1 MYCNSLDIDREIKHI
16 IQTAMSY
23 YNDNIK
29 NNKQLFED
37 CYIAIMANVLYSHV
51 IIINF
56 NNYVYAMAQKIIKN
70 YTEDFK
76 KGEYVE
82 KNELKRFLYDAI
94 QEDVFK

>member
-1 MYCNSLDIDREIKHI
+1 MYCNSLDIDREVKHI

-29 NNKQLFED
+29 NDKQLFED
-37 CYIAIMANVLYSHV
+37 CYIAIMANILYSHV
-51 IIINF
+51 IIRYF
-56 NNYVYAMAQKIIKN
+56 NDYVYSMAQNIIKN

-76 KGEYVE
+76 KSEYVE
-82 KNELKRFLYDAI
+82 KNELKHFLYDAI

>member
-1 MYCNSLDIDREIKHI
+1 MYYNSLDIDREIKHI

-37 CYIAIMANVLYSHV
+37 CYIAIMANILYSH
-51 IIINF
+51 INIINF

-82 KNELKRFLYDAI
+82 KNELKHFLYDAI

>member
-1 MYCNSLDIDREIKHI
+1 MYYNSLDIDREIKHI

-37 CYIAIMANVLYSHV
+37 CYIAIMANVLYSH
-51 IIINF
+51 INIINF

-82 KNELKRFLYDAI
+82 KNELKHFLYDAI